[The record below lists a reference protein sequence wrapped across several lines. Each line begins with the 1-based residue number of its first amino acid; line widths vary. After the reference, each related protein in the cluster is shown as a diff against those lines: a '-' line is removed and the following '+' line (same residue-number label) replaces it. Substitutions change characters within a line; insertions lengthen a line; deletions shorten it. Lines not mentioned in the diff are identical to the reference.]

1 MLDGRPGTNA
11 DTVRYLSRNSET
23 LKTDSSQN
31 DPKRFHR
38 EMRLYGEE
46 VGPSVIWTRSEWER
60 NGIFHFKMPD
70 LFVFNN
76 CAILLIKYGYILN
89 ERKGF

>member
-1 MLDGRPGTNA
+1 
-11 DTVRYLSRNSET
+11 
-23 LKTDSSQN
+23 
-31 DPKRFHR
+31 
-38 EMRLYGEE
+38 MRLYGEE